1 MIFNCHIDLNEEL
14 MQLLVDRDNL
24 HMEQDSK
31 LVDIEDLTRYFDVQ
45 ISNVLQGIHTKYG
58 EMKGVGLT

>member
-1 MIFNCHIDLNEEL
+1 MKRRMFCVADLNEEL

-31 LVDIEDLTRYFDVQ
+31 LVDIEDLTR
-45 ISNVLQGIHTKYG
+45 
-58 EMKGVGLT
+58 